1 MTVPISSVQKWSKF
15 MKNGKIT
22 GWIVFCSITLLVVVF
37 ALAAARI
44 PSTSKVPEWDLTEM
58 FENDDDFYACCT
70 EIENKLI
77 PEYKKMTEEFNSVS
91 DVAAVLKKRDEI
103 AEILKKCNAFIHLQK
118 LINVIDKAP
127 DILRTTF
134 FMSCKDFCEITF
146 EQKLLEQNEDF
157 WNQMMK
163 DKSLESYYYEL
174 SELKRLEK
182 YSKQAIDAKI
192 LNNTLAETLNT
203 ANQINNS
210 YIKYPEIQTPEG
222 KKIEANYMNWFSQM
236 TNKNR
241 DYRKKYLEAVFSANK
256 KFNEYHVPNYINY
269 VNKSEEFARTLGYE
283 NLLEKTLNED
293 GITLHQFETILNY
306 ARKNAPVLALKNSQI
321 QRDFLGYD
329 ELWDYDLHMLHGS
342 VKLMPVFFNKAEKI
356 IKDSLAV
363 LGDDYVSALKKAFSE
378 NWIDA
383 PARQN
388 KVNGAFAYE
397 VGTYHP
403 FVIINN
409 TNDYGTVDAL
419 THELGHAMQ
428 MYFSSKNDTYKKR
441 EVSILSTEVCS
452 ITNELLTF
460 DYLIKNAKT
469 NKQRLYFY
477 LTEAEI
483 IYNTFFGTLLRTDF
497 ERQIHK
503 IAEES
508 GELNAEI
515 INNTYL
521 DCLKFY
527 NGGSIKYSAGQ
538 ECSWQKM
545 PHFYMN
551 YYTYKY
557 AVDIAVASQIVKNIE
572 ENKDGYLEK
581 YLHYISRGNDAP
593 VVEQWKDLEINI
605 DDEEYF
611 DALMERYEDC
621 IKTIEKLLLLGV

>member
-1 MTVPISSVQKWSKF
+1 

-22 GWIVFCSITLLVVVF
+22 SWIVFCSITVLVIVF
-37 ALAAARI
+37 ALVSTKI
-44 PSTSKVPEWDLTEM
+44 PSEPKVPEWDLTEM
-58 FENDDDFYACCT
+58 FKNTDEFFAYCN
-70 EIENKLI
+70 ELENKLI

-91 DVAAVLKKRDEI
+91 DVAAVLKKRDAI
-103 AEILKKCNAFIHLQK
+103 SNILKKGNVFLQLQK
-118 LINVIDKAP
+118 QLNVMDTYP
-127 DILRTTF
+127 DVLRTTF
-134 FMSCKDFCEITF
+134 SKACIGFYEITF

-157 WNQMMK
+157 WNRMMK
-163 DKSLESYYYEL
+163 DKSLEPYYYEL
-174 SELKRLEK
+174 SELKRLAK
-182 YSKQAIDAKI
+182 YSKPALDAGK
-192 LNNTLAETLNT
+192 LNNTLAGTLNT

-210 YIKYPEIQTPEG
+210 YIKYPEIQTLDG

-241 DYRKKYLEAVFSANK
+241 KYRKKYLEAVFSANK
-256 KFNEYHVPNYINY
+256 KFNEYHVSNYIEY
-269 VNKSEEFARTLGYE
+269 VNKSEEYARAFGYK

-306 ARKNAPVLALKNSQI
+306 ARKNAPVLVLKNSQI
-321 QRDFLGYD
+321 QRNFLGYN
-329 ELWDYDLHMLHGS
+329 ELWDYDLDMLRGS
-342 VKLMPVFFNKAEKI
+342 VNLMPVFFNETEKI

-363 LGDDYVSALKKAFSE
+363 LGDKYASALKKAFSE

-383 PARQN
+383 PIRQN
-388 KVNGAFAYE
+388 KVSGAFAYK

-403 FVIINN
+403 FVLINN
-409 TNDYGTVDAL
+409 MNSYGTVNVL
-419 THELGHAMQ
+419 THELGHAMH

-441 EVSILSTEVCS
+441 EVSSLSTEVCS

-469 NKQRLYFY
+469 DKQRLYFY
-477 LTEAEI
+477 LEEASI
-483 IYNTFFGTLLRTDF
+483 IYNTFFGMILLTDF

-527 NGGSIKYSAGQ
+527 NGGSIKYSPGQ
-538 ECSWQKM
+538 EYSWQKI

-551 YYTYKY
+551 YYIYKY

-593 VVEQWKDLEINI
+593 IVEQWKDLEINI
-605 DDEEYF
+605 DNEEYF

-621 IKTIEKLLLLGV
+621 IKNIEKLLLSGV